1 MPVMTKSVTAPPR
14 PSPNGSF
21 TAHDPGEVLIKEAK
35 RRARRRR
42 WIYGGTAAVVVAI
55 VAGLSILPSS
65 PSPPQGASRNVPTPP
80 TPPTPLGA
88 PLVEGRDAASTLL
101 TSWYWGSNYVA
112 VYADGRV
119 IWDTGRGV
127 SQYERFLTPH
137 GLELVR
143 AGKFVDP
150 TFLSQTRL
158 IFRMD
163 LWGELPSANL
173 GAATVWPRTYEPSQY
188 AICAGTPGESV
199 PATKALGLLP
209 EPAQALLKGKQ
220 RTYDPAIGIAPR
232 YAPLAPWPVAQR
244 PPIECFEVTP
254 AERDTFWQIIDAS
267 DIPRLELFHLPTHA
281 LVTNDFILSESV
293 IYPHG
298 QPVF

>member
-1 MPVMTKSVTAPPR
+1 MDMKHTPDERTA
-14 PSPNGSF
+14 
-21 TAHDPGEVLIKEAK
+21 
-35 RRARRRR
+35 RRGRRRR
-42 WIYGGTAAVVVAI
+42 WIYGAAAVVVALA
-55 VAGLSILPSS
+55 AGLLILPSS
-65 PSPPQGASRNVPTPP
+65 PSPPQGAARSVPTPP
-80 TPPTPLGA
+80 DPPTPLGA
-88 PLVEGRDAASTLL
+88 PLVEGPDAASTLL
-101 TSWYWGSNYVA
+101 TSWYWGSSYVA

-119 IWDTGRGV
+119 IWDIGRGV
-127 SQYERFLTPH
+127 SQFERFLSPL

-158 IFRMD
+158 IFRTD
-163 LWGELPSANL
+163 LWAELPSANS

-188 AICAGTPGESV
+188 AICPGTPGESV

-209 EPAQALLKGKQ
+209 EPAQALLNGKQ
-220 RTYDPAIGIAPR
+220 RTYDPAISIAPR

-244 PPIECFEVTP
+244 PPIECFAVTP

-267 DIPRLELFHLPTHA
+267 NMAMLELFHLPRHSLITA
-281 LVTNDFILSESV
+281 DFSLSETV